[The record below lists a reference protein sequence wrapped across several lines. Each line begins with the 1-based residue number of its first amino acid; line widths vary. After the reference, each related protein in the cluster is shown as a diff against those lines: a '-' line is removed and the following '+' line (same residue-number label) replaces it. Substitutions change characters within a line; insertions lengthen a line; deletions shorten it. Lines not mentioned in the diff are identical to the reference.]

1 MNIKVGFIRIMI
13 ILLGLFLPGLIYSQ
27 DINIK
32 LGIRDSIQ
40 STSLKEIR
48 RILIHLPENYASS
61 SKSYP
66 VLYRLDGGP
75 DLLFETISIVNRLV
89 QNEGIIPEMI
99 VVAIENTNRS
109 RDMWPVNTKYNPAPQ
124 IAGAEEFLNFIEKE
138 LIPYTEG
145 KYRTTTDRILCGQS
159 LSSVFTLY
167 AFLSRP
173 GLFNSFI
180 ASSGSF
186 PECVKYFKELS
197 AKSFQQTDGFRDK
210 CLFITNG
217 LKDELDPE
225 GEQNREIIEFS
236 DSIKEKLGNRVKYK
250 YVTYE
255 NEGHVPFQSVYD
267 GLKYIYGTQSQAIPA
282 QLNQTD
288 LIKQFAGTWKCE
300 LGKDTI
306 LMSENIPFGSGLVS
320 NSHTTANGKMLTSVR
335 QLYGYDKKSGKFIIA
350 ELIQSSPFIEICNA
364 WFISRTS
371 GELVITNP
379 ENAPLK
385 FKFEFRSPD
394 IIVQSS
400 IMGTKVVKEITLKR
414 VKSEKL

>member
-1 MNIKVGFIRIMI
+1 MNTKVGIIRIMN
-13 ILLGLFLPGLIYSQ
+13 ILLGMFLPGLIYGQ

-61 SKSYP
+61 GKSYP
-66 VLYRLDGGP
+66 VLYRLDGSP

-89 QNEGIIPEMI
+89 QNEEIIPEMI

-124 IAGAEEFLNFIEKE
+124 TAGADEFLNFIEKE

-145 KYRTTTDRILCGQS
+145 KYRTTEDRILCGQS
-159 LSSVFTLY
+159 LSGVFTLY
-167 AFLSRP
+167 AFLTRP
-173 GLFNSFI
+173 KLFKSFI

-186 PECVKYFKELS
+186 PDCEKYFKELS
-197 AKSFQQTDGFRDK
+197 GKSFQQTDGFRGQ

-225 GEQNREIIEFS
+225 GEENRDVLEFS
-236 DSIKEKLGNRVKYK
+236 DSIKVKLGNRVKYK
-250 YVTYE
+250 YLTYE

-267 GLKYIYGTQSQAIPA
+267 GLKYIYGTQSQVIPA
-282 QLNQTD
+282 QLNQTE
-288 LIKQFAGTWKCE
+288 LIKQFTGTWKCE

-306 LMSENIPFGSGLVS
+306 LTSENMPFGGGFVS
-320 NSHTTANGKMLTSVR
+320 NSRTTANGKILNSVK
-335 QLYGYDKKSGKFIIA
+335 QLYGYDKKSDKFIIA
-350 ELIQSSPFIEICNA
+350 ELIETSPFIEMCNA
-364 WFISRTS
+364 WFTSKTS

-385 FKFEFRSPD
+385 FKFEFKSPD
-394 IIVQSS
+394 IIVQSA

-414 VKSEKL
+414 VKSGKY

>member
-1 MNIKVGFIRIMI
+1 
-13 ILLGLFLPGLIYSQ
+13 
-27 DINIK
+27 
-32 LGIRDSIQ
+32 
-40 STSLKEIR
+40 
-48 RILIHLPENYASS
+48 
-61 SKSYP
+61 
-66 VLYRLDGGP
+66 
-75 DLLFETISIVNRLV
+75 
-89 QNEGIIPEMI
+89 MI

-124 IAGAEEFLNFIEKE
+124 IAGAKEFLNFLEKE

-145 KYRTTTDRILCGQS
+145 KYRTTEDRILCGQS
-159 LSSVFTLY
+159 LSSVFTIY
-167 AFLSRP
+167 AFLTKP
-173 GLFNSFI
+173 ELFKSFI

-186 PECVKYFKELS
+186 PDCEKYFRELRG
-197 AKSFQQTDGFRDK
+197 KSFQQTDGFK
-210 CLFITNG
+210 GQCLFITNG

-225 GEQNREIIEFS
+225 GEQNRELIEFS
-236 DSIKEKLGNRVKYK
+236 DSIKDKLGNRVKYK

-267 GLKYIYGTQSQAIPA
+267 GLKYIYGTQSISIPA
-282 QLNQTD
+282 QLNQTE

-306 LMSENIPFGSGLVS
+306 LMSENIPFGSGFVS
-320 NSHTTANGKMLTSVR
+320 NSHTTANGKILTSVR

-414 VKSEKL
+414 VKSEKY